1 MAWSQN
7 KSSKPKELSCNG
19 GDGASDVMEAER
31 PCSASRAR
39 DAKTRGIGDY
49 KEDRIH
55 YQTLNGLFEGPC
67 PSIVAATVLEKT
79 RRGVD
84 KVSLLGEHMLS

>member
-1 MAWSQN
+1 MEGMGPVMSWKQRDHAVLLELET
-7 KSSKPKELSCNG
+7 PKR
-19 GDGASDVMEAER
+19 GASAITKR
-31 PCSASRAR
+31 IGSTIRA
-39 DAKTRGIGDY
+39 
-49 KEDRIH
+49 
-55 YQTLNGLFEGPC
+55 LNGLFDGPC